1 MKSTLNPYLN
11 FNGNTKEAMEFY
23 HSIFGGKLDLQTF
36 GESGMSNISEKQKN
50 LIIHARLESDNI
62 LIMASEGKPGEKV
75 NFGDNVSLS
84 IVGEDEKT
92 LTEWFNKLSEGGIV
106 TMPMAK
112 QFWGD
117 TFGMCTDKFGVH
129 WMVNILGKKPTQ

>member
-1 MKSTLNPYLN
+1 MTRLNPYLN

-23 HSIFGGKLDLQTF
+23 HSIFGGKLDMQTF
-36 GESGMSNISEKQKN
+36 GEANMAADESQKD
-50 LIIHARLESDNI
+50 LIVHARLESDGI

-84 IVGEDEKT
+84 LVGEDEEK
-92 LTEWFNKLSEGGIV
+92 LTEWFGKLSENGKI
-106 TMPMAK
+106 TMPLAK

-117 TFGMCTDKFGVH
+117 TFGMCTDKFGVQ
-129 WMVNILGKKPTQ
+129 WMINILNPKK